1 MSLHSVRTHSGV
13 FFDFVDP
20 KPETVKIEDIAR
32 ALSRKPRFNGHMNV
46 FYSVAQH
53 AWLVSHLAQHIVG
66 EFNPMRDYVGLAGL
80 HHDDSEYVM
89 ADVPTPLKRLL
100 PEYKVIERRV
110 MDVINPVF
118 SLPTHADE
126 IEQVKWADTQA
137 LFLERDEMI
146 DDSVRW
152 SIEDQHPGFRMKDVF
167 PDFQP
172 WDSERAM
179 SEYLA
184 RHEQLMSNMQV
195 AEAA

>member
-13 FFDFVDP
+13 FFDFADP

-53 AWLVSHLAQHIVG
+53 AWLVSHLVQHAIG
-66 EFNPMRDYVGLAGL
+66 EFNPFRDYFALAGL

-118 SLPTHADE
+118 GLPPHADE
-126 IEQVKWADTQA
+126 DPFVKLADTQA

-146 DDSVRW
+146 DDTVRW
-152 SIEDQHPGFRMKDVF
+152 SIENQHPGFRMKDVF
-167 PDFQP
+167 PNFEA

-179 SEYLA
+179 AEYLA
-184 RHEQLMSNMQV
+184 RHEQLMYSVQV